1 MDIKD
6 FQLDVD
12 KCIAAL
18 KEDLSQI
25 HTGRAMPELVE
36 GVSIEAYGTQSPLK
50 NLANINAADAKSI
63 VVQPW
68 DKSILEAIVKAVQ
81 SSNLGFSASIEGEI
95 VRIKIPDL
103 TQERRMEFVKAMK
116 ERVEE
121 ARVAVRNV
129 RQVMRENIEE
139 TEKAGMSKDEADRMR
154 ADIEKIVK
162 AANEKI
168 EEMKDVKEADLMKV

>member
-6 FQLDVD
+6 FQRDVD
-12 KCIAAL
+12 KCIDAL
-18 KEDLSQI
+18 KEDLSRI
-25 HTGRAMPELVE
+25 HTGRATPELVE
-36 GVSIEAYGTQSPLK
+36 GLSIEAYGTQSPLK
-50 NLANINAADAKSI
+50 NLSNISAADARSI

-68 DKSILEAIVKAVQ
+68 DKSILEAVVKAVQ
-81 SSNLGFSASIEGEI
+81 ASNLGFMASIEGEI
-95 VRIKIPDL
+95 VRVKIPDL

-121 ARVAVRNV
+121 ARIAVRKV
-129 RQVMRENIEE
+129 RQDMRENIEE

-154 ADIEKIVK
+154 DEIEKIVK

-168 EEMKDVKEADLMKV
+168 EELRETKEKDLMTV